1 MTRALATLRE
11 REEQFQAVVG
21 ALQHNLQVQEAEA
34 AELGRYRLLVNAVTD
49 YAIYMLDPNGRITS
63 WNPGARRLKGY
74 EEAEILGQHFS
85 RFYIDEDRA
94 AGLPTL
100 ALATAAKDGR
110 FEGEGWRV
118 RKDGSRFWANVI
130 IDPIRNPAGELVG
143 YAKIT
148 RDLTERRDAQL
159 ALERTREVLF
169 QSQKM
174 EAVGQLT
181 GGIAH
186 DFNNLLTAI
195 IGSLEIARRRATDA
209 SVIRLIDNALRGA
222 ERGSSLTQ
230 RMLVFARRQELDTED
245 LSHSADRK
253 RGDPA

>member
-1 MTRALATLRE
+1 M
-11 REEQFQAVVG
+11 
-21 ALQHNLQVQEAEA
+21 
-34 AELGRYRLLVNAVTD
+34 
-49 YAIYMLDPNGRITS
+49 
-63 WNPGARRLKGY
+63 
-74 EEAEILGQHFS
+74 
-85 RFYIDEDRA
+85 
-94 AGLPTL
+94 
-100 ALATAAKDGR
+100 
-110 FEGEGWRV
+110 

-130 IDPIRNPAGELVG
+130 VDPIRNPAGELVG

-222 ERGSSLTQ
+222 ERGVVANAAHAGFCAASGTQ
-230 RMLVFARRQELDTED
+230 F
-245 LSHSADRK
+245 SA
-253 RGDPA
+253 G